1 MPQMDF
7 LGNAAANEEGL
18 FGNDSAEQ
26 STGANIIK
34 KGGQQNKR

>member
-7 LGNAAANEEGL
+7 LGNVADEGL
-18 FGNDSAEQ
+18 FGNDAAEQ

-34 KGGQQNKR
+34 KGQQKR